1 MQALIER
8 IQRDAVHIG
17 GGIVKVDSF
26 LNHQVDASLMAAIG
40 AEFVRRFTALGVTG
54 ISKIITAEVSGILPA
69 LSTAQVLGVPLVYAR
84 KQMSKTMTDQ
94 YFEATAESRTR
105 GTQVLLRVSQ
115 RFLGPADRV
124 LLIDD
129 FLATGST
136 IDALLGIVGHSGAT
150 LCGIGCVIEKP
161 AEGGRERLAGFQTPI
176 ETLAKIEWRDNE
188 INVYG

>member
-8 IQRDAVHIG
+8 IRHDAVHIG

-26 LNHQVDASLMAAIG
+26 LNHQVDSSLMAAIG
-40 AEFVRRFTALGVTG
+40 TEFVRRFTALGVTG

-69 LSTAQVLGVPLVYAR
+69 QATAQVLGVPLVYAR

-94 YFEATAESRTR
+94 YFEAEAESRTR
-105 GTQVLLRVSQ
+105 GNPVTLRVSQ

-136 IDALLGIVGHSGAT
+136 IDALLGIVRHSGAT

-161 AEGGRERLAGFQTPI
+161 AEGGRERLAGFNAPI
-176 ETLAKIEWRDNE
+176 ETLARIEWRNNE
-188 INVYG
+188 ILVDG

>member
-26 LNHQVDASLMAAIG
+26 LNHQVDSSLMAAIG

-69 LSTAQVLGVPLVYAR
+69 LSTAQMLGVPLVYAR

-94 YFEATAESRTR
+94 YFVAEAESRTR
-105 GTQVLLRVSQ
+105 GTPVILRVSQ
-115 RFLGPADRV
+115 RFLEPTDRV

-136 IDALLGIVGHSGAT
+136 IDALLAIVGQSGAM

-161 AEGGRERLAGFQTPI
+161 AEGGRERLAGFHAPI

-188 INVYG
+188 ITVYG